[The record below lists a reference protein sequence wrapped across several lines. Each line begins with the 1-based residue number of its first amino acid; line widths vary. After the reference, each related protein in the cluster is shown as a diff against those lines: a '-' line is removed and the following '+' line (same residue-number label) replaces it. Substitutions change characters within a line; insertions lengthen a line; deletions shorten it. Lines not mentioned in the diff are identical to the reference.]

1 MVKLRA
7 INLSYAA
14 PLPVRPRHAMKI
26 EDFMATWQYKTYLLD
41 QAQAAE
47 RMGRSINSPV
57 SYNSHGASCVTPQD
71 WSLVSPGA
79 YNPYYAPAPPADMP
93 EQECGSPA
101 QESYRNTMPTHY
113 GLLSSNPGGWP
124 FTPDIFSLNFRMLDA
139 PVPGIDEILEW
150 NDFHAK
156 NKLDMCPR
164 PFDSWYKPEHP
175 MDPKPAESQEP
186 YQSRLEHP
194 PPEPPKFMIKMPP
207 TETPEEITQTKPQN
221 LPAESEKSAGL
232 SIRERRIAKQR
243 EGTRR
248 SSRFAPK

>member
-1 MVKLRA
+1 
-7 INLSYAA
+7 
-14 PLPVRPRHAMKI
+14 MKI

-57 SYNSHGASCVTPQD
+57 SYNSNGASCVTPQD

-79 YNPYYAPAPPADMP
+79 YSPYYALYPPADVP
-93 EQECGSPA
+93 ERERGSPA
-101 QESYRNTMPTHY
+101 QESYRDTMPTHY
-113 GLLSSNPGGWP
+113 GLLNSNSGGWP
-124 FTPDIFSLNFRMLDA
+124 FTQDIFSLNFSMLDA

-164 PFDSWYKPEHP
+164 PFDSWYEPERP
-175 MDPKPAESQEP
+175 MDPKPAGNREP
-186 YQSRLEHP
+186 HQSRSEHP
-194 PPEPPKFMIKMPP
+194 LPEHPEPPQFMAKMPQ
-207 TETPEEITQTKPQN
+207 TDTPEEVTQTRPES
-221 LPAESEKSAGL
+221 LPAESEKSVGM
-232 SIRERRIAKQR
+232 SIRERRIARQR